1 MNLQAQIP
9 HSALAEQATLGSI
22 FLSPQES
29 IAECVEKITPAH
41 FYVPANQTIYQRLV
55 DLWDGGGAV
64 DLITFTQDLRDRDL
78 LERVGGASY
87 VTELTCIVPT
97 AANIG
102 YYLDIMREKFARREI
117 ILRCTDMARR
127 AYDEDSDAAELLD
140 RVQAEITALSIR
152 HGEKT
157 RAQHIS
163 ALITDLEARIKHA
176 FANRGDAA
184 AAAGGLASGFYD
196 LDRMTGGLKPQDLIV
211 VGARTSHGKTSFLL
225 NVAMHAA
232 VNEGKAVAIFSMEM
246 SAPAVADRLGASLA
260 GFTLQRIRDGFFDRL
275 DFKDIGRKL
284 EPLKN
289 SKIWVDDSP
298 ALWTSDFKAR
308 ARRMV
313 AGYGVQL
320 VVVDYLQKMVSPSER
335 AKRNRAIEVTEIA
348 QCLKNV
354 AKELSIPV
362 LCAAQL
368 NRQPGERKFGFP
380 KLSDLRESG
389 DIENEADICLLLW
402 RPERECEGAS
412 DYANLAKKL
421 GIFIGDTKEAKEK
434 GAKIVVK
441 DESERDQVLRQYARL
456 IVAKQRNG
464 PVNEIPVIFDGD
476 RTTFHNV
483 TPKEYSNRQDER
495 QPGGGRGP
503 SATDLL
509 VAAKEIFPNAK
520 VVSNNGEEKRK

>member
-1 MNLQAQIP
+1 MPDAYIP
-9 HSALAEQATLGSI
+9 K
-22 FLSPQES
+22 
-29 IAECVEKITPAH
+29 V
-41 FYVPANQTIYQRLV
+41 
-55 DLWDGGGAV
+55 
-64 DLITFTQDLRDRDL
+64 
-78 LERVGGASY
+78 
-87 VTELTCIVPT
+87 
-97 AANIG
+97 
-102 YYLDIMREKFARREI
+102 
-117 ILRCTDMARR
+117 
-127 AYDEDSDAAELLD
+127 
-140 RVQAEITALSIR
+140 
-152 HGEKT
+152 
-157 RAQHIS
+157 
-163 ALITDLEARIKHA
+163 
-176 FANRGDAA
+176 
-184 AAAGGLASGFYD
+184 
-196 LDRMTGGLKPQDLIV
+196 
-211 VGARTSHGKTSFLL
+211 
-225 NVAMHAA
+225 
-232 VNEGKAVAIFSMEM
+232 
-246 SAPAVADRLGASLA
+246 
-260 GFTLQRIRDGFFDRL
+260 
-275 DFKDIGRKL
+275 
-284 EPLKN
+284 
-289 SKIWVDDSP
+289 
-298 ALWTSDFKAR
+298 
-308 ARRMV
+308 
-313 AGYGVQL
+313 
-320 VVVDYLQKMVSPSER
+320 
-335 AKRNRAIEVTEIA
+335 
-348 QCLKNV
+348 NV